1 MTRTGISLYYAVS
14 WLADVSHAR
23 TIINQLGTMAKPLE
37 ILKF

>member
-1 MTRTGISLYYAVS
+1 MTTTGISLYYAVS

-23 TIINQLGTMAKPLE
+23 AIINQLETIAKQLE